1 MKGVV
6 PDIILPDVWNYDDEI
21 GETSL
26 ENPLPWDTIPGDTYS
41 KLNLT
46 YNKLNLVEPYLAALR
61 QNSNA
66 RIATNQDFNYIRQD
80 IEHFK
85 KSQADKTVSLNERG
99 QIKEREDNQARQ
111 KARDRERE
119 ARKATGMKI
128 YEITVENADQPGL
141 PAALGETNAV
151 AAAGSSIKAD
161 ALGNMT
167 MAVKQNPPP
176 SLDPM
181 LNETAN
187 ILEDYITALNTS
199 HIVLA
204 Q

>member
-1 MKGVV
+1 MGH
-6 PDIILPDVWNYDDEI
+6 
-21 GETSL
+21 G
-26 ENPLPWDTIPGDTYS
+26 S
-41 KLNLT
+41 KRN
-46 YNKLNLVEPYLAALR
+46 YNKLNLVDPYVAALH
-61 QNSNA
+61 QNSDA
-66 RIATNQDFNYIRQD
+66 RIATNQDFIYIQQD
-80 IEHFK
+80 IEQFK

-128 YEITVENADQPGL
+128 YEITVENADLPGL
-141 PAALGETNAV
+141 PAALGETNLIAAV
-151 AAAGSSIKAD
+151 GSTMPAGRPAGSSSSDVVLPDGK
-161 ALGNMT
+161 
-167 MAVKQNPPP
+167 NPTPL
-176 SLDPM
+176 LDPT

-187 ILEDYITALNTS
+187 ILEDYMNALNAS